1 VRRELVEGRVELIA
15 GVAPALE
22 SDARLVPGS
31 RLLPEAFMSIRQA
44 MGTPR
49 EREAAAAFITQFI
62 EDAKRSGLLAEL
74 FARNRVEGGSL
85 A

>member
-1 VRRELVEGRVELIA
+1 
-15 GVAPALE
+15 
-22 SDARLVPGS
+22 
-31 RLLPEAFMSIRQA
+31 MSIRQA

-49 EREAAAAFITQFI
+49 EREAGAACIGQFI

-74 FARNRVEGGSL
+74 FTRNRVEGGSL